1 MPKTDKK
8 QARKEEK
15 KSNVRDIGENEFLK
29 EFQMNEDSE

>member
-1 MPKTDKK
+1 MQKTDKK

-15 KSNVRDIGENEFLK
+15 KSNVRDIGENEILK